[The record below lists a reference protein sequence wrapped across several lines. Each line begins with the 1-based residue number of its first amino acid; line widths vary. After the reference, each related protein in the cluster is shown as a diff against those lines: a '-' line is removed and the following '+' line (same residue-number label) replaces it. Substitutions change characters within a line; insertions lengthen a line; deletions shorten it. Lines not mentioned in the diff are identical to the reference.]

1 MSEPFNQRALL
12 AQEQRAS
19 TDKDLAR
26 SYFELL
32 DLRQRFR
39 IAQCGRAAIDN
50 APPAVLQ
57 LMPFPQRAAP
67 RR

>member
-1 MSEPFNQRALL
+1 MSEPFNTRDLLPQERRAP
-12 AQEQRAS
+12 A
-19 TDKDLAR
+19 DNDLAR

-32 DLRQRFR
+32 NLRQRVR

-50 APPAVLQ
+50 ASPAGLQ